1 LTERDEPS
9 PSERGRTVHGEA
21 ANAGHRVLAP
31 DDAEVE
37 AYLEQALHAPPP
49 QRVETEAPEQPET
62 VAVLD
67 FGSQFAQLIAR
78 RVREL
83 NVYSE
88 LLPHDTPMAELERR
102 GVRAVILSGGP
113 SSVYDDDAPRADPS
127 LWSGRIPV
135 LGICYGLQL
144 MAHELGGEVVPSAKR
159 EYGPATVSLT
169 DVDGLF
175 AGIDREQ
182 PVWMSHGDSILR
194 PPEGF
199 RATAQTD
206 ATPYAAL
213 ADPGRNLYG
222 IQFHPEVVHTPVGR
236 EVLRNFVV
244 GIAGLRQ
251 AWTPA
256 NLVETTVAEIRERVG
271 DGHVICALS
280 GGVDSAVAAT
290 LVHRAIGDQLTCIY
304 VDHGLMRKRESEL
317 LRVTF
322 ERDLGMKLVMVE
334 ARDRFLARLAGV
346 EDPEEKRRIIGD
358 EFIRVFEEEA
368 AKLGQI
374 DFLTQGTLYPDVIES
389 TTAETKTAQKI
400 KTHHNVGGLPPD
412 LRFRLIEPLRYLFK
426 DEVRKVGTELGLPEA
441 MVQRQPFP
449 GPGLA
454 IRIIGEVTAE
464 RLDTLREADW
474 IVIDE
479 IKAAGLYRSLWQ
491 SFAIL
496 TPVRSVGVMGDG
508 RTYANVV
515 AVRAVT
521 SDDGM
526 TADWA
531 RLPYEVLARISSRI
545 VNEVPGVNRVVYDV
559 SSKPPATI
567 EWE

>member
-1 LTERDEPS
+1 M
-9 PSERGRTVHGEA
+9 
-21 ANAGHRVLAP
+21 LAP

-37 AYLEQALHAPPP
+37 AYLEVALDAPSPERAPDDDP
-49 QRVETEAPEQPET
+49 QFVDS
-62 VAVLD
+62 VIVLD
-67 FGSQFAQLIAR
+67 FGGQTAQLIAR

-88 LLPHDTPMAELERR
+88 LLPFDTPWNEIRR
-102 GVRAVILSGGP
+102 RKPRAVILSGGP
-113 SSVYDDDAPRADPS
+113 MSVYEDGAPHPDPL
-127 LWSGRIPV
+127 LWQDPGMPV

-144 MAHELGGEVVPSAKR
+144 MAHHLGGDVVPAEKR
-159 EYGPATVSLT
+159 EYGPAVISITT
-169 DVDGLF
+169 EDGLF
-175 AGIDREQ
+175 RGIAREQ
-182 PVWMSHGDSILR
+182 RVWMSHGDSIVS
-194 PPEGF
+194 PPDGF
-199 RATAQTD
+199 QPLARTAS
-206 ATPYAAL
+206 TPYAGL
-213 ADPGRNLYG
+213 SDPSRGMYG
-222 IQFHPEVVHTPVGR
+222 IQFHPEVVHTPAGR
-236 EVLRNFVV
+236 DILRNFVV
-244 GIAGLRQ
+244 GIAGAR
-251 AWTPA
+251 ATWTSQSFIDS
-256 NLVETTVAEIRERVG
+256 TVADIRARVG
-271 DGHVICALS
+271 EGKVICALS

-290 LVHRAIGDQLTCIY
+290 LVHRAVGDQLTCIY

-317 LRVTF
+317 LRETF
-322 ERDLGMKLVMVE
+322 EQNLGMNLVMVD
-334 ARDRFLARLAGV
+334 ARARFLARLAGV
-346 EDPEEKRRIIGD
+346 DDPEQKRKIIGD

-389 TTAETKTAQKI
+389 ATSETKAAQKI
-400 KTHHNVGGLPPD
+400 KTHHNVGGLPAD
-412 LRFRLIEPLRYLFK
+412 LRFQLIEPLRYLFK
-426 DEVRKVGTELGLPEA
+426 DEVRLVGTELGLPES

-464 RLDTLREADW
+464 RLETLREADW

-479 IKAAGLYRSLWQ
+479 VKAAGLYRQLWQ

-521 SDDGM
+521 SEDGM

-531 RLPYEVLARISSRI
+531 KLPYEVLGKISSRI
-545 VNEVPGVNRVVYDV
+545 VNEVPGVNRVVYDI